1 VPLRTMS
8 SGVLNS
14 GLGWYKYFINR
25 HVDVKYNVR
34 DYKQDMRA
42 YLQKYNMQESETVA
56 MMTAVNLKNVGIVE
70 IKEKDYSLMI
80 VTTAEAKRVALRE
93 VNVLDQQTNT
103 LATGTSTDSI
113 LVAATQTGHNL
124 EFAGPITPLGSKIGT
139 SVHQAITRALK
150 NAE

>member
-1 VPLRTMS
+1 MLKSPVPLRTMS

-80 VTTAEAKRVALRE
+80 VATAGVRNAIIFFFYFNNPDVFRSEE
-93 VNVLDQQTNT
+93 H
-103 LATGTSTDSI
+103 TSELQSRGH
-113 LVAATQTGHNL
+113 LVC
-124 EFAGPITPLGSKIGT
+124 
-139 SVHQAITRALK
+139 
-150 NAE
+150 